1 MAIYSYSISIFA
13 CDEDKEYSY
22 VGIVPA
28 EDVASATL
36 SISKY
41 YLDEWNILKNLT
53 IELIDDTCNIPVIE
67 LPSNSNILEEIKNY
81 LIEGEAQ

>member
-22 VGIVPA
+22 IGIVPS

-36 SISKY
+36 HISKY

-53 IELIDDTCNIPVIE
+53 IELIDDTCDIPVIE

>member
-13 CDEDKEYSY
+13 CDENKEYSY
-22 VGIVPA
+22 VGLVSA
-28 EDVASATL
+28 KDVVNATL

-53 IELIDDTCNIPVIE
+53 IELIDDTCDIPVIE
-67 LPSNSNILEEIKNY
+67 LPSNSNILKEIKNY
-81 LIEGEAQ
+81 LAEGEAQ